1 MGKPKLIIGNKN
13 YSSWSLRAWLI
24 LTKLGIEFEE
34 VPVLLFSEGY
44 KEELLRCSPAGKVPI
59 YIEDELVVWDT
70 LAIAE
75 YLAEK
80 YPTLWPSNVKQ
91 RAQARSISAEMHSG
105 FFSLRGAMPMNCR
118 AKERQVKITLELRDD
133 IQRIKDI
140 WTKYRNEN
148 AEAGSWLF
156 GSFSIADAMFAPV
169 VFRFNTY
176 GVSCDSV
183 AGEYMN
189 MILNDSDLNRWY
201 EAAKNETAVIEED
214 EVGIV

>member
-1 MGKPKLIIGNKN
+1 
-13 YSSWSLRAWLI
+13 
-24 LTKLGIEFEE
+24 
-34 VPVLLFSEGY
+34 
-44 KEELLRCSPAGKVPI
+44 
-59 YIEDELVVWDT
+59 
-70 LAIAE
+70 
-75 YLAEK
+75 
-80 YPTLWPSNVKQ
+80 
-91 RAQARSISAEMHSG
+91 
-105 FFSLRGAMPMNCR
+105 MNCR

>member
-24 LTKLGIEFEE
+24 LSKLGIEFEE
-34 VPVLLFSEGY
+34 VPILLFTEGY
-44 KEELLRCSPAGKVPI
+44 KEELLRYSPAGKVPI

-80 YPTLWPSNVKQ
+80 YPKLWSSNVKQ
-91 RAQARSISAEMHSG
+91 RAEARSISAEMHSG
-105 FFSLRGAMPMNCR
+105 FFALRGSMPMNCR
-118 AKERQVKITLELRDD
+118 AKGREVMLTAELRDD

-140 WTKYRNEN
+140 WTKCRNEN

-156 GSFSIADAMFAPV
+156 GSFTIAEGATRNSCFLKSAIASLL
-169 VFRFNTY
+169 VFDPQR
-176 GVSCDSV
+176 SPQV
-183 AGEYMN
+183 ALITSKQE
-189 MILNDSDLNRWY
+189 
-201 EAAKNETAVIEED
+201 KN
-214 EVGIV
+214 GSFKR

>member
-34 VPVLLFSEGY
+34 VPVVLFSQGY
-44 KEELLRCSPAGKVPI
+44 KQELLRYSPAGKVPI
-59 YIEDELVVWDT
+59 YVEDDLVVWDT

-80 YPTLWPSNVKQ
+80 HPTLWPSNSHQ
-91 RAQARSISAEMHSG
+91 RAEARSISAEMHSE
-105 FFSLRGAMPMNCR
+105 FLSLRGSMPMNCR
-118 AKERQVKITLELRDD
+118 AKNRKVPLTTELNHD

-140 WTKYRNEN
+140 WTKYRTEN
-148 AEAGSWLF
+148 AQAGSWLF
-156 GSFSIADAMFAPV
+156 GSFTIADAMFAPV

-176 GVSCDSV
+176 GVSCDSI
-183 AGEYMN
+183 AGEYID
-189 MILNDSDLNRWY
+189 MILNDSDIQKWY
-201 EAAKNETAVIEED
+201 KVAQYETSVIEED